1 MNQNIKGGFLA
12 LSGVIGTVG
21 MVMAAM
27 QNPVTAWITP
37 PGRMIMS
44 ILDNG
49 VLIPTVIFLI
59 LFVYGLYVLLTGDKE
74 D

>member
-1 MNQNIKGGFLA
+1 MERTIKGGFLT
-12 LSGVIGTVG
+12 LSGVIGIVG
-21 MVMAAM
+21 MIMVAM
-27 QNPVTAWITP
+27 KNPVTAWVTP

-49 VLIPTVIFLI
+49 VLIPMVIFLI
-59 LFVYGLYVLLTGDKE
+59 LLVYGLYVLLTGDKK